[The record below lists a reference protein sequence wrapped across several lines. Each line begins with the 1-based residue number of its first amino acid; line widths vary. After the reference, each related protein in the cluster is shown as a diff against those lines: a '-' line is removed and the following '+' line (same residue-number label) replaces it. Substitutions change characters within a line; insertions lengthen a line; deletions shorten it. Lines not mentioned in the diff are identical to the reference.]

1 MLNLG
6 ELANRTGAEP
16 RGDRNLVLRGI
27 ASLHRAGPADLSF
40 FVKARGRAIG
50 EVRTNAGAVVMD
62 AASASA
68 FNGNCLVH
76 AEPYKLFARAAA
88 HLVAPAA
95 SGVHPAAVVEEGAIL
110 GAGVTIGAGAFIGA
124 GCSIGDCSMVDANAT
139 IYPGTVIGRRTVIA
153 AGCVIGAP
161 GFGWIPDGGA
171 WLRFPQQ
178 GRVRIGD
185 DVDLGA
191 NTCIDRGALDETVI
205 GDGVKMDNM
214 VHIAHNCIIGEHTI
228 MAGFTG
234 VAGSTVIGKRCQFGG
249 RASVGGHLSIADE
262 VNVCALSLVN
272 SDITQPG
279 TTWSN
284 AIEARPRRRW
294 NRTHARLHRLD
305 EIAKRLRA
313 LERP

>member
-1 MLNLG
+1 MPTLG
-6 ELANRTGAEP
+6 ELAGRTGAEP
-16 RGDRNLVLRGI
+16 RGDRGHVLRGV
-27 ASLHRAGPADLSF
+27 ASLRRAGPADLSF
-40 FVKARGRAIG
+40 FVKARGRAIA
-50 EVRTNAGAVVMD
+50 EVQTKAGAVVMD
-62 AASASA
+62 AASAGA

-76 AEPYKLFARAAA
+76 PEPYKLFARAAA

-95 SGVHPAAVVEEGAIL
+95 SGVHPAAVVEPGAIL
-110 GAGVTIGAGAFIGA
+110 GAGVTIGPGAVIGA
-124 GCSIGDCSMVDANAT
+124 GSTIGDCSMVDANVT
-139 IYPGTVIGRRTVIA
+139 IYPGTVIGARAMIA

-205 GDGVKMDNM
+205 CDGVKLDNM
-214 VHIAHNCIIGEHTI
+214 VHIAHNCAIGEHTI
-228 MAGFTG
+228 MAGFVG
-234 VAGSTVIGKRCQFGG
+234 VAGSTVIGKHCQFGG
-249 RASVGGHLSIADE
+249 RASVGGHLTIADE
-262 VNVCALSLVN
+262 VSVCALSLVN

-305 EIAKRLRA
+305 EIARRLRA
-313 LERP
+313 LERR